1 MPEYLV
7 ELFLARADVAELPEA
22 AQRGMRAADELSR
35 QGIAVRYLRSL
46 YVLEDE
52 TCFHLFDG
60 PSHDVVA
67 EASRRAAIPC
77 ERVAEIVQVA
87 AESLG
92 SDGPSVGDHVQEEER

>member
-7 ELFLARADVAELPEA
+7 ELFLARANLAELPKA
-22 AQRGMRAADELSR
+22 AERGMRAADELSR

-77 ERVAEIVQVA
+77 ERVAEVVHLA

-92 SDGPSVGDHVQEEER
+92 SNAPAVRGHVQEVER